1 MSEAVVTVLG
11 AGLAGCEAAW
21 QAARRGVKVRL
32 FEMKPNKKTP
42 AHKSDTFAELVCS
55 NSLRSLQIF
64 NAVGLLKEEMRRLD
78 SLIMRAAD
86 STSVPAGASLAV
98 DREKF
103 SKFITDEI
111 RNNENIEIGRKSQ
124 EIFAEI
130 LAGGRDNA
138 RTPICWDDSEN
149 AGFTTGVPWIRVNGD
164 YKECNAKIQL
174 EDSTSTFNY
183 FKSLMA
189 LRKANK
195 STLVYGDFKPIETND
210 KTFCLYRESS
220 EGKFYIEMNL
230 TENIV
235 TRPRPAEGECVLS
248 NYPATADKLRA
259 YEVNIYKVK

>member
-1 MSEAVVTVLG
+1 MSEIRDV
-11 AGLAGCEAAW
+11 EAIN
-21 QAARRGVKVRL
+21 RY
-32 FEMKPNKKTP
+32 
-42 AHKSDTFAELVCS
+42 
-55 NSLRSLQIF
+55 
-64 NAVGLLKEEMRRLD
+64 
-78 SLIMRAAD
+78 
-86 STSVPAGASLAV
+86 
-98 DREKF
+98 
-103 SKFITDEI
+103 
-111 RNNENIEIGRKSQ
+111 NENIEIGRKSQ

-210 KTFCLYRESS
+210 KTFCLYRESK

-230 TENIV
+230 TDNIIE
-235 TRPRPAEGECVLS
+235 RPISAEGECVLS
-248 NYPATADKLRA
+248 NYSGTADTLRA
-259 YEVNIYKVK
+259 YEVNIYRVKK